1 VKKTLLGSVLVT
13 TMIITSCKKDDI
25 ILNQQENI
33 EVDSTKKSKVYNF
46 VHVVNKISIKKE
58 EPVKTQPKK
67 SKRFNKFKEFIKSK
81 FKKC

>member
-1 VKKTLLGSVLVT
+1 MKKALLGSVLIT

-25 ILNQQENI
+25 VLNQQENI

-46 VHVVNKISIKKE
+46 VDAVNKISTKK
-58 EPVKTQPKK
+58 EPVKSRKK
-67 SKRFNKFKEFIKSK
+67 KRFKFKEFIKSK

>member
-1 VKKTLLGSVLVT
+1 MKKALLGSVLVT
-13 TMIITSCKKDDI
+13 TMIIISCKKDDI
-25 ILNQQENI
+25 VLNQQENI
-33 EVDSTKKSKVYNF
+33 EVDSTNKSKVYNF
-46 VHVVNKISIKKE
+46 VDAVNKISTKKE

>member
-1 VKKTLLGSVLVT
+1 MKRALLGSVLVT
-13 TMIITSCKKDDI
+13 TMIIISCKKDDI
-25 ILNQQENI
+25 VLNQQENI

-46 VHVVNKISIKKE
+46 VHAVNKISSKKE
-58 EPVKTQPKK
+58 ESVKTQSKK

>member
-1 VKKTLLGSVLVT
+1 MKKALLGSVLVT
-13 TMIITSCKKDDI
+13 TMIIISCKKDDI
-25 ILNQQENI
+25 VLNQQENI
-33 EVDSTKKSKVYNF
+33 EVDSTNKSKVYKF
-46 VHVVNKISIKKE
+46 VDAVNKISTKKE

>member
-1 VKKTLLGSVLVT
+1 MKKTLLGSVLIT

-25 ILNQQENI
+25 VLNQQENI

-46 VHVVNKISIKKE
+46 VDAVNKISSKKE
-58 EPVKTQPKK
+58 ESVKTQSKK
-67 SKRFNKFKEFIKSK
+67 SKRFKFKEFIKSK